1 MESLGDMGKVE
12 ALIKRDMTVIVPL
25 IDGRAMW

>member
-12 ALIKRDMTVIVPL
+12 ALIKSNMTVIVTL
-25 IDGRAMW
+25 IDSRAMW